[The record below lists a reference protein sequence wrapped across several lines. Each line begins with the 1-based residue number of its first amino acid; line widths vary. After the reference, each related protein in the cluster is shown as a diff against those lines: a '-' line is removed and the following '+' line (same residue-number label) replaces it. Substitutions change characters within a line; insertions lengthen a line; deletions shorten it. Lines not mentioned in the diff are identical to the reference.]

1 MHCGPHFG
9 SYWLC
14 SRYHKF
20 NQSPSPSLV
29 VKQNLTSPQEKDPY
43 SYQDLD
49 EYFPHTPYIT
59 FPVYNAFYTVKERAS
74 QYQDDSHYEM
84 SPRCTP
90 PHDGMLLLP
99 RHYSQA

>member
-1 MHCGPHFG
+1 
-9 SYWLC
+9 
-14 SRYHKF
+14 
-20 NQSPSPSLV
+20 

-84 SPRCTP
+84 S
-90 PHDGMLLLP
+90 LLVLLMMARFYSLDTTAKHNTTVPFLP
-99 RHYSQA
+99 DKYV